1 MSQLIQAERRATVT
15 SIVAERSVEP
25 WRRRLY
31 LPAYRISDAAR
42 YAGVAA
48 QTVTHWHHG
57 DGRLGPALPGHEKRK
72 HLSYL
77 QLVEVAFVATFRQL
91 GVSLQRIRRGRAYA
105 AQVLNTEYPFA
116 EYKWLTE
123 GHHAML
129 NLIDVDEDASIGNL
143 IVGDAHGQIAWQEM
157 VGARFAQFDYED
169 DVAIIWHV
177 DGRESP
183 VVIDPRVSFGAPT
196 VSGIPTWV
204 LKGRWN
210 AGEDIKDI
218 MDDFGL
224 GEEEVSRALTFEGI
238 QMAA

>member
-1 MSQLIQAERRATVT
+1 MTSTIAERNA
-15 SIVAERSVEP
+15 EP

-42 YAGVAA
+42 YADVAP

-57 DGRLGPALPGHEKRK
+57 DSRLGPALPGHQRRK

-77 QLVEVAFVATFRQL
+77 QLVEVAFVATFRKL
-91 GVSLQRIRRGRAYA
+91 GVSLQRIRKARTYA
-105 AQVLNTEYPFA
+105 AQVLNAEYPFA

-129 NLIDVDEDASIGNL
+129 NLIDVDDEASIGSL
-143 IVGDAHGQIAWQEM
+143 IVGDAHGQIAWREV

-169 DVAIIWHV
+169 DVALIWHV
-177 DGRESP
+177 DGRDSP

-196 VSGIPTWV
+196 VRGVPTWV
-204 LKGRWN
+204 LRGRWD
-210 AGEDIKDI
+210 AGEDVRDI
-218 MDDFGL
+218 VDDFGL
-224 GEEEVSRALTFEGI
+224 GEEEIAHGLTFEGI
-238 QMAA
+238 QLAA

>member
-1 MSQLIQAERRATVT
+1 MTHIIE
-15 SIVAERSVEP
+15 EHSVEP

-57 DGRLGPALPGHEKRK
+57 DSLLGPALPGHQKRR

-77 QLVEVAFVATFRQL
+77 QLVEVAFVATFRKL
-91 GVSLQRIRRGRAYA
+91 GVSLQRIRKARAYA
-105 AQVLNTEYPFA
+105 AQVLNAEYPFA

-123 GHHAML
+123 GYHAML
-129 NLIDVDEDASIGNL
+129 NLIDVDDDASIGNL

-157 VGARFAQFDYED
+157 VGARFAQFDYEED
-169 DVAIIWHV
+169 IALTWYV
-177 DGRESP
+177 DGRDSP
-183 VVIDPRVSFGAPT
+183 VVIDPRISFGAPT
-196 VSGIPTWV
+196 VKGIPTWV
-204 LKGRWN
+204 LKGRSS
-210 AGEDIKDI
+210 AGEDIEDI

-224 GEEEVSRALTFEGI
+224 GEEEITRGLAFEGV
-238 QMAA
+238 QLAA